1 MGFKPFKWVVQI
13 CSVPTSAGHRH
24 LLRLFSLSVRILSS
38 TNRNFVHCTCNK
50 FLRVTTVLHLP
61 HSGEMRLIIFI
72 QLLLISLRAAV
83 HALPT
88 RRPTRKPSPKRSRR
102 PTRKPSTRPSRKPLP
117 QPSTRPTRKP
127 SPKRSRRPT
136 RKPSTRPSRKPL
148 PQPSTRPTRK
158 PSVRPSRKPSV
169 KPSARP
175 TGLYNYTTCVNS
187 GDCASGYK
195 CQPDSKHSLNI
206 CLQDCS
212 QTSCQDGFSCLVPNV
227 VSSYFNTD
235 AFYCFILFSRST
247 LNKTSWPSFPLTHA
261 VRVWVY
267 NIW

>member
-1 MGFKPFKWVVQI
+1 MSGNAKRITRDTQI
-13 CSVPTSAGHRH
+13 QKLHDGIQTIQVSRADLLGSHVGRAQTA

-88 RRPTRKPSPKRSRR
+88 R
-102 PTRKPSTRPSRKPLP
+102 
-117 QPSTRPTRKP
+117 RPTRKP

-247 LNKTSWPSFPLTHA
+247 LNKTS
-261 VRVWVY
+261 
-267 NIW
+267 